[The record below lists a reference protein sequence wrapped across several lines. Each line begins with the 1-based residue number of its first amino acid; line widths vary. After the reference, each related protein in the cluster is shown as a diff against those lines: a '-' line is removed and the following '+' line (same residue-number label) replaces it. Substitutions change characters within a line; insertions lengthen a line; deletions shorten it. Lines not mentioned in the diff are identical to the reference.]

1 VATIKTQLVDGQ
13 RRIITKVVNGQRR
26 VSCSCCEGEEGC
38 CMYPAFA
45 YRPDDSGLI
54 KHEDLPDVIKTP
66 AFSTDPAQTWLKLP
80 APIILAEDFALI
92 YEATNNF
99 NDEQFIRWD
108 TDSGTNG
115 TEGWNRLTGGGGI
128 GTCLID
134 ETFWRDDFADTYS
147 FTAPDAA
154 GTLARESLCVWRGD
168 GRSLTFVVSNTFVGW
183 AFGGVR
189 KEGAQNTPVGN
200 YGSAQIS

>member
-1 VATIKTQLVDGQ
+1 
-13 RRIITKVVNGQRR
+13 
-26 VSCSCCEGEEGC
+26 
-38 CMYPAFA
+38 
-45 YRPDDSGLI
+45 
-54 KHEDLPDVIKTP
+54 LPDVIKTP

-134 ETFWRDDFADTYS
+134 ETFWRDDFADTYTVTVGS
-147 FTAPDAA
+147 TT
-154 GTLARESLCVWRGD
+154 GTVTRESLCVWRGLTTD
-168 GRSLTFVVSNTFVGW
+168 GCPIVLSYDRGVEGIEIDAAALKWAINITFFDPDFGCENSSIFVKTVQNSPVGSDYINDNIFSSLTATVS
-183 AFGGVR
+183 
-189 KEGAQNTPVGN
+189 
-200 YGSAQIS
+200 